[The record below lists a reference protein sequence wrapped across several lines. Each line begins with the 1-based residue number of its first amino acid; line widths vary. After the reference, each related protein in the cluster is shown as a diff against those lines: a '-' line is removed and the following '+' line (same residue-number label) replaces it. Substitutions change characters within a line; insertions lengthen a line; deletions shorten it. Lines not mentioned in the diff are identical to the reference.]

1 MIHRIIT
8 NLNGFC
14 VELEKKDATRVA
26 DLLDA
31 TPFCNVTE
39 IRFSL
44 HNNIATLVCYG
55 LTPMVNCLVEKQEIF
70 SQFVADS
77 NVRSWT
83 TNKFSKAMR
92 EFAAQCEWIE
102 ELNPQELTNDNKGR
116 IIRQKFGKS
125 VEMYYVKTYGVDIN
139 PYQKSNEPF

>member
-8 NLNGFC
+8 NLNGFS

-55 LTPMVNCLVEKQEIF
+55 LTPTAIY
-70 SQFVADS
+70 D
-77 NVRSWT
+77 T
-83 TNKFSKAMR
+83 G
-92 EFAAQCEWIE
+92 EF
-102 ELNPQELTNDNKGR
+102 LKDL
-116 IIRQKFGKS
+116 
-125 VEMYYVKTYGVDIN
+125 
-139 PYQKSNEPF
+139 

>member
-1 MIHRIIT
+1 
-8 NLNGFC
+8 
-14 VELEKKDATRVA
+14 
-26 DLLDA
+26 
-31 TPFCNVTE
+31 
-39 IRFSL
+39 
-44 HNNIATLVCYG
+44 
-55 LTPMVNCLVEKQEIF
+55 
-70 SQFVADS
+70 
-77 NVRSWT
+77 
-83 TNKFSKAMR
+83 MR